1 MTSLK
6 QNKKCRRLIQLFNRL
21 ERKCLVLSADQTEE
35 GISGRIRKGNIAI
48 KGVINELHISLLE
61 FDR

>member
-1 MTSLK
+1 M
-6 QNKKCRRLIQLFNRL
+6 QLFHRL
-21 ERKCLVLSADQTEE
+21 KINCFVLSADQTEE
-35 GISGRIRKGNIAI
+35 GISGRIRNGNIAII